1 MKKNRTFHKK
11 KIWVVFLCCILM
23 MAGLIGRLV
32 FLMCFRSDYYYE
44 KAKDLHERER
54 DIKAARGQ
62 ILDAKGKVLA
72 SNRTVCTISVI
83 HSQIKE
89 PEKVIAL
96 LTEKLGMEE
105 AAVRK
110 RVEKVSSI
118 ERVKTNVEKSV
129 GDAIRECNLAGVKV
143 DEDYKRYYPYGTLA
157 SKVIGFTGGDNQG
170 IIGLEVK
177 YEEILKGEPGK
188 ILTTT
193 DARGVEIDKLGETR
207 QEPVEGKSLLI
218 SLDANIQEFAQQA
231 ALKVME
237 EKQAERVSILL
248 MNPQNGEIYA
258 CVNVPEFD
266 LNEPFTLT
274 DEMQRQLKEELQQT
288 ENSSGSRKKTEEQ
301 LKQEL
306 LNQMWRNPCLNDT
319 YEPGSTFKIITMS
332 AGLEEGVVSPDDQF
346 YCPGY
351 KIVEDRRIHCAKRI
365 GHGAQNFVQGAQN
378 SCNPVFIEVGLRL
391 GVERYYKYFKQFGL
405 LTKTGI
411 DLPGEAGTIMHQMK
425 NMGEVE
431 LATVAFGQSFQITP
445 IQLATTVSSLINGG
459 RRIKPHFGV
468 AVLNPDGTEGEKL
481 TYPVQEGIVSEKTSR
496 EVREILETVV
506 SQGSGKNAKIEGY
519 SVGGKTATSQT
530 LPRSAN
536 RYISSFLGFA
546 PAENPQVLGLCIIHD
561 PQGIY
566 YGGTIAAPVIRS
578 IFENILPYLGIEK
591 SAAVSEKDAD
601 TASPV
606 Q

>member
-105 AAVRK
+105 AAVRR

-459 RRIKPHFGV
+459 RRIMPHFGV

-519 SVGGKTATSQT
+519 SVGGKTAPSQT

-591 SAAVSEKDAD
+591 SAAVSEKDVD